1 MKTKLYIFAVLIVCF
16 LMVALPWPE
25 FAIVSL
31 RNFIAYS
38 PKVPFVRM
46 VFCVSGGV
54 LLAGAFLYGLFV
66 RLCGKRVPTVM
77 SDFAS
82 LRFFLV
88 LLIVVPV
95 LCFVIA
101 ANTDCCFYRFQCSAA
116 FSLFV
121 FGSLIAIR
129 TKRFRYILYYL
140 SLFLLLGGIIPPQ

>member
-1 MKTKLYIFAVLIVCF
+1 MKTKLYVLTPLIACF

-25 FAIVSL
+25 FAIIWL

-38 PKVPFVRM
+38 PQVPFVRM

-66 RLCGKRVPTVM
+66 RLCGKRVPMVM

-95 LCFVIA
+95 LCFVLA
-101 ANTDCCFYRFQCSAA
+101 ANTDCCFYRFRLFCRI
-116 FSLFV
+116 FSFC
-121 FGSLIAIR
+121 FW
-129 TKRFRYILYYL
+129 
-140 SLFLLLGGIIPPQ
+140 